1 VPVVIVVIGEILFDV
16 FPDYKRL
23 GGAPFNFAFHL
34 HQSGLPVR
42 FFTRI
47 GDDEDGREIM
57 DFLHRWKFPTG
68 DIQLDPRRPTGRVE
82 VTLDDRGAP
91 EFDILRNVA
100 YDAIEWTPA
109 LTRALAEPAEM
120 IYFGTLVQRAQS
132 SAAVVQRML
141 READA
146 HTRRF
151 CDINLRPDC
160 YTKNSVR
167 QSLQGADILK
177 LSDAEIEVLQS
188 LITGASETDAFV
200 EGLRDRFSLKTVCL
214 TKGERG
220 SELHTPHGVFRA
232 GMTASPRVKDTVGAG
247 DAYAAVLAIGILQGW
262 PPERILEAATAFAA
276 GICEIEGAIPASS
289 SFYESLKQ
297 RLRRGGRP

>member
-1 VPVVIVVIGEILFDV
+1 MIIVIGEILFDV

-47 GDDEDGREIM
+47 GDDDDGREIM
-57 DFLHRWKFPTG
+57 DFLQRWKFPAD

-82 VTLDDRGAP
+82 VRLDDRGVP
-91 EFDILRNVA
+91 EFDILRGVA

-109 LTRALAEPAEM
+109 LTRALAAPAEM

-141 READA
+141 RGADA
-146 HTRRF
+146 RTRRF

-160 YTKNSVR
+160 YTQNSVR

-177 LSDAEIEVLQS
+177 LSGEEIEVLQS
-188 LITGASETDAFV
+188 MIGGASQTDSFV
-200 EGLRDRFSLKTVCL
+200 EGLRDSYGLSTVCL
-214 TKGERG
+214 TKGDRG
-220 SELHTPHGVFRA
+220 SELHTRHGVFRA

-262 PPERILEAATAFAA
+262 PPEQILEAATAFAA
-276 GICEIEGAIPASS
+276 GVCEIEGAIPAEA

-297 RLRRGGRP
+297 RMRQGGRP